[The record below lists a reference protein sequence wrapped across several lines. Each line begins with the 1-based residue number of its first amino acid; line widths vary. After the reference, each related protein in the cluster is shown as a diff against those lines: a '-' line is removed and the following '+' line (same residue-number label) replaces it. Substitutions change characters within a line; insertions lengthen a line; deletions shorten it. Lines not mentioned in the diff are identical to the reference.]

1 MTGSAFITAKEIA
14 DELGIS
20 MAYAYKVVRTL
31 NAELKQQ
38 GYSVI
43 RGKVSR
49 KYFEKKYYYSD
60 GGDE

>member
-1 MTGSAFITAKEIA
+1 M
-14 DELGIS
+14 S